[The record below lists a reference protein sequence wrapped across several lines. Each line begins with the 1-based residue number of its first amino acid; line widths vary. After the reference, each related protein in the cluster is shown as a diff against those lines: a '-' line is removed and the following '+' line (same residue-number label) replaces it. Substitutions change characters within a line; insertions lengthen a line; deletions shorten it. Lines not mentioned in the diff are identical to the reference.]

1 MTRYIKYVTDEF
13 LKEFKNEFLVKYAH
27 LYKSNEMD
35 KLKSVFSDSN
45 HVIETS
51 IEYEYEPLEVEPKE
65 YDADIVRCNIRRVWE
80 SLKVLTP
87 VQAEMEKIWVA
98 LAHTDYL
105 EYQMGIFNSQIANP
119 DNKKREESSLKSRT
133 IFVNGAK
140 RSLAIH
146 NLAILWWLAYY
157 FRDDQNIENPYH
169 LIDFFVSTPY
179 RGNAVA
185 LLSSNII
192 SNKEIALGIL
202 EAVKVLIEKEGMVVN
217 RFPYSEAGKILN
229 EVGGVRILD
238 TLTREEV
245 KDILIKN
252 LPNSHKVSFVND
264 KAEAEDDTALTA
276 AKDEN
281 QDVEITELERP
292 IEANENNNN
301 VDILPVESTDALAP
315 VSETNKVADLPV
327 LEVTT
332 QQEKN
337 EDDDD
342 MWIAPV

>member
-13 LKEFKNEFLVKYAH
+13 LKEFKNEFLVKYAY

-45 HVIETS
+45 NVIETS

-65 YDADIVRCNIRRVWE
+65 YDADIVRRNIRRVWE

-133 IFVNGAK
+133 IFINGAK

-157 FRDDQNIENPYH
+157 FRDNQNIENPYH

-202 EAVKVLIEKEGMVVN
+202 EAVKVLIEEEGMVVN

-238 TLTREEV
+238 TLTRKEV
-245 KDILIKN
+245 KAILIKN
-252 LPNSHKVSFVND
+252 LPNSHKVSFIND
-264 KAEAEDDTALTA
+264 KAEDDKFLDG
-276 AKDEN
+276 AKAEN
-281 QDVEITELERP
+281 QDVEVTELEQL
-292 IEANENNNN
+292 IKATETDSN
-301 VDILPVESTDALAP
+301 VVILPVEGEEDIAS
-315 VSETNKVADLPV
+315 VSETNKVADLPG

-332 QQEKN
+332 QQEEN

>member
-27 LYKSNEMD
+27 LYKSNDID
-35 KLKSVFSDSN
+35 KLKAIFSDPN

-65 YDADIVRCNIRRVWE
+65 YDADIVRRNIRRVWE

-105 EYQMGIFNSQIANP
+105 DYQIGIFNSQIVNP
-119 DNKKREESSLKSRT
+119 DKKKREESSLKSRT

-157 FRDDQNIENPYH
+157 FRDDQNIEAPYH

-202 EAVKVLIEKEGMVVN
+202 EAVKVLVEEKGMVVN
-217 RFPYSEAGKILN
+217 RYSYSEAG
-229 EVGGVRILD
+229 RILD

-245 KDILIKN
+245 KAILIKN
-252 LPNSHKVSFVND
+252 LPNSQK
-264 KAEAEDDTALTA
+264 
-276 AKDEN
+276 
-281 QDVEITELERP
+281 ITFNINIKSSNNLLV
-292 IEANENNNN
+292 ANNS
-301 VDILPVESTDALAP
+301 IF
-315 VSETNKVADLPV
+315 
-327 LEVTT
+327 
-332 QQEKN
+332 
-337 EDDDD
+337 
-342 MWIAPV
+342 

>member
-35 KLKSVFSDSN
+35 KLKSVFSDPN

-65 YDADIVRCNIRRVWE
+65 YDADIVRRNIRRVWE
-80 SLKVLTP
+80 SLNVLTP

-105 EYQMGIFNSQIANP
+105 DYQMGIFNSQIANP

-133 IFVNGAK
+133 IFINGAK

-157 FRDDQNIENPYH
+157 FRDNQNIENPYH

-202 EAVKVLIEKEGMVVN
+202 EAVKVLIEEERMVVN

-245 KDILIKN
+245 KAILIKN
-252 LPNSHKVSFVND
+252 LPNSHKVSFINN
-264 KAEAEDDTALTA
+264 KAEDDIFLDR
-276 AKDEN
+276 AKEEN
-281 QDVEITELERP
+281 QDVEVTELEQP
-292 IEANENNNN
+292 IKGTEIDSN
-301 VDILPVESTDALAP
+301 VVILPVEGEEDIAS
-315 VSETNKVADLPV
+315 VSETNKVADLPG

-332 QQEKN
+332 KQEEN

>member
-13 LKEFKNEFLVKYAH
+13 LKEFKNEFLVKYAY

-45 HVIETS
+45 NVIETS

-65 YDADIVRCNIRRVWE
+65 YDADIVRRNIRRVWE

-105 EYQMGIFNSQIANP
+105 AYQMGIFNSQIANP

-157 FRDDQNIENPYH
+157 FRDDQNIEAPYH

-185 LLSSNII
+185 LLSSNIV

-264 KAEAEDDTALTA
+264 KAEDDTSLTT
-276 AKDEN
+276 AKEEN

-292 IEANENNNN
+292 IEATENNNN
-301 VDILPVESTDALAP
+301 VVILPVESTDVIAP
-315 VSETNKVADLPV
+315 MSETNKVANLPV

-332 QQEKN
+332 QQE
-337 EDDDD
+337 ETEEDDD
-342 MWIAPV
+342 MWIVPV

>member
-13 LKEFKNEFLVKYAH
+13 LKEFKNEFLVNYAH
-27 LYKSNEMD
+27 LYKSNDMD
-35 KLKSVFSDSN
+35 KLKSVFSNSN
-45 HVIETS
+45 HLIETS
-51 IEYEYEPLEVEPKE
+51 IEYKYEPLEVEPKE
-65 YDADIVRCNIRRVWE
+65 YDADIVRRNIRRIWQ
-80 SLKVLTP
+80 SLNVLTP

-105 EYQMGIFNSQIANP
+105 DYQMGIFNSQITNP

-146 NLAILWWLAYY
+146 NLSILWWLAYY
-157 FRDDQNIENPYH
+157 FRDDQNIESPYH

-202 EAVKVLIEKEGMVVN
+202 EAVKILIEEEGMVVN

-264 KAEAEDDTALTA
+264 KGEDDTSLAV
-276 AKDEN
+276 AKEEN
-281 QDVEITELERP
+281 QDIEITELERP
-292 IEANENNNN
+292 IEPTETNDN
-301 VDILPVESTDALAP
+301 VIILPVERTDANAS
-315 VSETNKVADLPV
+315 VSEINKVADFPV
-327 LEVTT
+327 LEGTT
-332 QQEKN
+332 QQE
-337 EDDDD
+337 ETEDDD

>member
-27 LYKSNEMD
+27 LYKSNDMD
-35 KLKSVFSDSN
+35 KLKAIFSDPN

-65 YDADIVRCNIRRVWE
+65 YDADIVRRNIRRVWE
-80 SLKVLTP
+80 SLKILTP

-105 EYQMGIFNSQIANP
+105 DYQIGIFNSQIANP

-157 FRDDQNIENPYH
+157 FRDDQNIEAPYH

-202 EAVKVLIEKEGMVVN
+202 EAVKVLIENEGMVVN

-245 KDILIKN
+245 KAILIKN

-264 KAEAEDDTALTA
+264 KAEDDTSLDAS
-276 AKDEN
+276 KEEN
-281 QDVEITELERP
+281 QDIEITELEQP
-292 IEANENNNN
+292 IEAIKTSNN
-301 VDILPVESTDALAP
+301 VVVLPVESTDDIAS
-315 VSETNKVADLPV
+315 VSEINKVADLPV
-327 LEVTT
+327 LEVTI
-332 QQEKN
+332 QQEKT

>member
-27 LYKSNEMD
+27 LYKSNDMD
-35 KLKSVFSDSN
+35 KLKAIFSDSN
-45 HVIETS
+45 HVMETS

-65 YDADIVRCNIRRVWE
+65 YDADIVRRNIRRVWE

-105 EYQMGIFNSQIANP
+105 DYQMGIFNSQIANP

-157 FRDDQNIENPYH
+157 FRDDQNIEAPYH

-202 EAVKVLIEKEGMVVN
+202 EAVKVLIEEKGMVVN
-217 RFPYSEAGKILN
+217 RYPYSEAGKILN

-245 KDILIKN
+245 KAILIKN

-264 KAEAEDDTALTA
+264 KAKE
-276 AKDEN
+276 KS
-281 QDVEITELERP
+281 QDVVIDELEQSIKADKIDSNVVILP
-292 IEANENNNN
+292 IEDKE
-301 VDILPVESTDALAP
+301 DIALN
-315 VSETNKVADLPV
+315 SETNKVADLPV
-327 LEVTT
+327 LEVTS
-332 QQEKN
+332 QQEETE
-337 EDDDD
+337 EDDD
-342 MWIAPV
+342 MLIAPV

>member
-13 LKEFKNEFLVKYAH
+13 LKEFKNEFLVNYAH
-27 LYKSNEMD
+27 LYKSNDMD
-35 KLKSVFSDSN
+35 KLKSVFSDPN
-45 HVIETS
+45 HVIETH

-65 YDADIVRCNIRRVWE
+65 YDADIVRRNIRRVWD

-98 LAHTDYL
+98 LAHTDYID
-105 EYQMGIFNSQIANP
+105 YQMGIFNSQIANP

-157 FRDDQNIENPYH
+157 FRDDQNIEAPYH

-185 LLSSNII
+185 ILSSNII

-202 EAVKVLIEKEGMVVN
+202 EAVKVLIEEEGMVVN

-245 KDILIKN
+245 KAILINN

-264 KAEAEDDTALTA
+264 KAEDDISLAA
-276 AKDEN
+276 AKEEN
-281 QDVEITELERP
+281 QDIEITELERP
-292 IEANENNNN
+292 IEPTETNDN
-301 VDILPVESTDALAP
+301 VVILSVERTDANAS
-315 VSETNKVADLPV
+315 VSETNKVADLSV
-327 LEVTT
+327 LEGTT
-332 QQEKN
+332 QQEKT

>member
-35 KLKSVFSDSN
+35 KLKSVFSDPN
-45 HVIETS
+45 HVIETH
-51 IEYEYEPLEVEPKE
+51 IEYEYEPLEIEPKE
-65 YDADIVRCNIRRVWE
+65 YDADIVRRNIRRVWD

-98 LAHTDYL
+98 LAHTDYID
-105 EYQMGIFNSQIANP
+105 YQMGIFNSQIANP
-119 DNKKREESSLKSRT
+119 NNKKREESSLKSRT

-157 FRDDQNIENPYH
+157 FRDDQNIEAPYH

-202 EAVKVLIEKEGMVVN
+202 EAVKILIEEEGMVVN

-264 KAEAEDDTALTA
+264 KGE
-276 AKDEN
+276 DEN
-281 QDVEITELERP
+281 QDIEITELERP
-292 IEANENNNN
+292 IEPTETNDN
-301 VDILPVESTDALAP
+301 VIILPVESTDANAS
-315 VSETNKVADLPV
+315 VSEINKVADLPV
-327 LEVTT
+327 LEGTT
-332 QQEKN
+332 QQEKT

>member
-13 LKEFKNEFLVKYAH
+13 LKEFKNEFLVNYAH
-27 LYKSNEMD
+27 LYKSNDMD
-35 KLKSVFSDSN
+35 KLKSVFSNSN
-45 HVIETS
+45 HLIETS
-51 IEYEYEPLEVEPKE
+51 IEYKYEPLEVEPKE
-65 YDADIVRCNIRRVWE
+65 YDADIVRRNIRRIWQ
-80 SLKVLTP
+80 SLNVLTP

-105 EYQMGIFNSQIANP
+105 DYQMGIFNSQITNP

-146 NLAILWWLAYY
+146 NLSILWWLAYY

-202 EAVKVLIEKEGMVVN
+202 EAVKILIEEEGW
-217 RFPYSEAGKILN
+217 L
-229 EVGGVRILD
+229 
-238 TLTREEV
+238 
-245 KDILIKN
+245 
-252 LPNSHKVSFVND
+252 
-264 KAEAEDDTALTA
+264 
-276 AKDEN
+276 
-281 QDVEITELERP
+281 
-292 IEANENNNN
+292 
-301 VDILPVESTDALAP
+301 
-315 VSETNKVADLPV
+315 
-327 LEVTT
+327 
-332 QQEKN
+332 
-337 EDDDD
+337 
-342 MWIAPV
+342 

>member
-27 LYKSNEMD
+27 LYKSNDMD
-35 KLKSVFSDSN
+35 KLKVIFSDPN

-51 IEYEYEPLEVEPKE
+51 IEYVYEPLEVEPKE
-65 YDADIVRCNIRRVWE
+65 YDADIVRRNIRRVWE

-105 EYQMGIFNSQIANP
+105 DYQMGIFNSQIANP

-157 FRDDQNIENPYH
+157 FRDDQNIETPYH

-202 EAVKVLIEKEGMVVN
+202 EAVKVLIEEEGMVVN

-245 KDILIKN
+245 KAILIKN

-264 KAEAEDDTALTA
+264 KAKE
-276 AKDEN
+276 KS
-281 QDVEITELERP
+281 QDVVIDELEQSIKADKIDSNVVILP
-292 IEANENNNN
+292 IEDKE
-301 VDILPVESTDALAP
+301 DIALN
-315 VSETNKVADLPV
+315 SETNKVADLPV
-327 LEVTT
+327 LEVTS
-332 QQEKN
+332 QQEETE
-337 EDDDD
+337 EDDD
-342 MWIAPV
+342 MLIAPV

>member
-13 LKEFKNEFLVKYAH
+13 LKEFKNEFLVNYAH
-27 LYKSNEMD
+27 LYKIND
-35 KLKSVFSDSN
+35 KDKFKSVFSNPN
-45 HVIETS
+45 HVIETD

-65 YDADIVRCNIRRVWE
+65 YDAEIVRRNIRRVWE
-80 SLKVLTP
+80 SLKILTP

-105 EYQMGIFNSQIANP
+105 EYQLGIFNSQIANSN
-119 DNKKREESSLKSRT
+119 NKKREESSLKSRT
-133 IFVNGAK
+133 IFINGAK

-157 FRDDQNIENPYH
+157 FRDDQNIEAPYH

-202 EAVKVLIEKEGMVVN
+202 EAVKVLIAEEGMVVN

-245 KDILIKN
+245 KAILIKN
-252 LPNSHKVSFVND
+252 LPNSHKVSFIND
-264 KAEAEDDTALTA
+264 KSEDDIFLDGT
-276 AKDEN
+276 KEDN
-281 QDVEITELERP
+281 QDVEVIKLEPPIKATETDS
-292 IEANENNNN
+292 N
-301 VDILPVESTDALAP
+301 VVILPVEGEEDIASA
-315 VSETNKVADLPV
+315 SETNRVADLPV
-327 LEVTT
+327 SEVTT
-332 QQEKN
+332 LQEEN

>member
-27 LYKSNEMD
+27 LYKSNDMD
-35 KLKSVFSDSN
+35 KLKAIFSDSN
-45 HVIETS
+45 HVMETS

-65 YDADIVRCNIRRVWE
+65 YDADIVRRNIRRVWE

-98 LAHTDYL
+98 LTHTDYL
-105 EYQMGIFNSQIANP
+105 DYQMGIFNSQIANP

-157 FRDDQNIENPYH
+157 FRDDQNIEAPYH

-202 EAVKVLIEKEGMVVN
+202 EAVKVLIEEEGMVVN
-217 RFPYSEAGKILN
+217 RYPYSEAGKILN

-245 KDILIKN
+245 KAILIKN

-264 KAEAEDDTALTA
+264 KAKE
-276 AKDEN
+276 KS
-281 QDVEITELERP
+281 QDVVIDELEQSIKADKIDSNVVILP
-292 IEANENNNN
+292 IEDKE
-301 VDILPVESTDALAP
+301 DIALN
-315 VSETNKVADLPV
+315 SETNKVADLPV
-327 LEVTT
+327 LEVTS
-332 QQEKN
+332 QQEETE
-337 EDDDD
+337 EDDD
-342 MWIAPV
+342 MLIAPV

>member
-27 LYKSNEMD
+27 LYKSNDMD
-35 KLKSVFSDSN
+35 KLKAIFSDSN
-45 HVIETS
+45 HVMETS

-65 YDADIVRCNIRRVWE
+65 YDADIVRRNIRRVWE

-105 EYQMGIFNSQIANP
+105 DYQMGIFNSQIANP

-157 FRDDQNIENPYH
+157 FRDDQNIEAPYH

-202 EAVKVLIEKEGMVVN
+202 EAVKVLIEEEGMVVN
-217 RFPYSEAGKILN
+217 RYPYSEAGKILN

-245 KDILIKN
+245 KAILIKN

-264 KAEAEDDTALTA
+264 KAKE
-276 AKDEN
+276 KG
-281 QDVEITELERP
+281 QDVVIDELEQSIKADKIDSNVVILP
-292 IEANENNNN
+292 IEDKE
-301 VDILPVESTDALAP
+301 DIALN
-315 VSETNKVADLPV
+315 SETNKVADLPV
-327 LEVTT
+327 LEVTS
-332 QQEKN
+332 QQEETE
-337 EDDDD
+337 EDDD
-342 MWIAPV
+342 MLIAPV

>member
-13 LKEFKNEFLVKYAH
+13 LKEFKNEFLVNYAH
-27 LYKSNEMD
+27 LYKSNDMD
-35 KLKSVFSDSN
+35 KLKSVFSNSN
-45 HVIETS
+45 HLIETS
-51 IEYEYEPLEVEPKE
+51 IEYKYEPLEVEPKE
-65 YDADIVRCNIRRVWE
+65 YDADIVRRNIRRIWQ
-80 SLKVLTP
+80 SLNVLTP

-105 EYQMGIFNSQIANP
+105 DYQMGIFNSQITNP

-146 NLAILWWLAYY
+146 NLSILWWLAYY

-192 SNKEIALGIL
+192 SNKGIALGIL
-202 EAVKVLIEKEGMVVN
+202 EAVEILIEEEGMVVN

-264 KAEAEDDTALTA
+264 KGEDDTSLAV
-276 AKDEN
+276 AKEEN
-281 QDVEITELERP
+281 QDIEITELERP
-292 IEANENNNN
+292 IEPTETNDN
-301 VDILPVESTDALAP
+301 VIILPVERTDANAS
-315 VSETNKVADLPV
+315 VSEINKVADFPV
-327 LEVTT
+327 LEGTT
-332 QQEKN
+332 QQE
-337 EDDDD
+337 ETEDDD

>member
-27 LYKSNEMD
+27 LYKSNEID
-35 KLKSVFSDSN
+35 KLKSVFSDPN

-51 IEYEYEPLEVEPKE
+51 IEYGYEPLEVEPKE
-65 YDADIVRCNIRRVWE
+65 YDADIVRRNIRRVWE

-105 EYQMGIFNSQIANP
+105 DYQMGIFNSQIANP

-133 IFVNGAK
+133 IFINGAK

-157 FRDDQNIENPYH
+157 FRDNQNIENPYH

-202 EAVKVLIEKEGMVVN
+202 ESVKVLIEEEGMVVN

-238 TLTREEV
+238 TLTRKEV
-245 KDILIKN
+245 KAILIKN
-252 LPNSHKVSFVND
+252 LPNSHKVSFIND
-264 KAEAEDDTALTA
+264 KAEDDNFLDG
-276 AKDEN
+276 AKEKN
-281 QDVEITELERP
+281 QDVEVTELEQL
-292 IEANENNNN
+292 IKATETDNN
-301 VDILPVESTDALAP
+301 VVILPVEGEEDIAS
-315 VSETNKVADLPV
+315 VSETNKVADFPG

-332 QQEKN
+332 QQEEN

>member
-27 LYKSNEMD
+27 LYKSNEMN
-35 KLKSVFSDSN
+35 KLKSVFSDPN

-51 IEYEYEPLEVEPKE
+51 IEYEYKPLEVEPKE
-65 YDADIVRCNIRRVWE
+65 YDADIVRRNIRRVWE

-105 EYQMGIFNSQIANP
+105 DYQMGIFNSQIANP

-157 FRDDQNIENPYH
+157 FRDDQNIEAPYH
-169 LIDFFVSTPY
+169 LIDFFVSTSY

-202 EAVKVLIEKEGMVVN
+202 EAVKVLIEEEGMVVN

-264 KAEAEDDTALTA
+264 KAKDDLSLDEAEA
-276 AKDEN
+276 EN
-281 QDVEITELERP
+281 QGVVISKLEKP
-292 IEANENNNN
+292 IEGIETDNN
-301 VDILPVESTDALAP
+301 VVILPVESEESIAS
-315 VSETNKVADLPV
+315 VSEMNKVADLPV
-327 LEVTT
+327 LEVTA
-332 QQEKN
+332 QQEKS
-337 EDDDD
+337 EDNDD

>member
-27 LYKSNEMD
+27 LYKSNDMD
-35 KLKSVFSDSN
+35 KLKAIFSDSN

-65 YDADIVRCNIRRVWE
+65 YDADIVRRNIRRIWE

-105 EYQMGIFNSQIANP
+105 DYQMGIFNSQIANP

-157 FRDDQNIENPYH
+157 FRDDQNIEAPYH

-202 EAVKVLIEKEGMVVN
+202 EAVKVLIEEEGMVVN
-217 RFPYSEAGKILN
+217 RYPYSEAGKILN

-245 KDILIKN
+245 KAILIKN

-264 KAEAEDDTALTA
+264 KAKE
-276 AKDEN
+276 KS
-281 QDVEITELERP
+281 QDVVIDELEQSIKADKIDSNVVILP
-292 IEANENNNN
+292 IEDKE
-301 VDILPVESTDALAP
+301 DIALN
-315 VSETNKVADLPV
+315 SETNKVADLPV
-327 LEVTT
+327 LEVTS
-332 QQEKN
+332 QQEETE
-337 EDDDD
+337 EDDD
-342 MWIAPV
+342 MLIAPV

>member
-1 MTRYIKYVTDEF
+1 MIRYIKYVTDEF

-35 KLKSVFSDSN
+35 KLKSVFSDPN
-45 HVIETS
+45 HVIETH
-51 IEYEYEPLEVEPKE
+51 IEYEYEPLEIEPKE
-65 YDADIVRCNIRRVWE
+65 YDADIVRRNIRRVWD

-98 LAHTDYL
+98 LAHTDYID
-105 EYQMGIFNSQIANP
+105 YQMGIFNSQIANP
-119 DNKKREESSLKSRT
+119 NNKKREESSLKSRT

-157 FRDDQNIENPYH
+157 FRDDQNIEAPYH

-202 EAVKVLIEKEGMVVN
+202 EAVNILIDEEGMVVN

-264 KAEAEDDTALTA
+264 KGE
-276 AKDEN
+276 DEN
-281 QDVEITELERP
+281 QDIEITELERP
-292 IEANENNNN
+292 IEPTETNDN
-301 VDILPVESTDALAP
+301 VIILPVESTDANAS
-315 VSETNKVADLPV
+315 VSEINKVADLPV
-327 LEVTT
+327 LEGTT
-332 QQEKN
+332 QQEKT

>member
-35 KLKSVFSDSN
+35 KLKSVFSDPN

-65 YDADIVRCNIRRVWE
+65 YDVDIVRRNIRRVWE
-80 SLKVLTP
+80 SLNVLTP

-105 EYQMGIFNSQIANP
+105 DYQMGIFNSQIANP

-133 IFVNGAK
+133 IFINGAK

-157 FRDDQNIENPYH
+157 FRDNQNIENPYH

-192 SNKEIALGIL
+192 SNKEITLGIL
-202 EAVKVLIEKEGMVVN
+202 ESVKVLIEEEGMVVN

-245 KDILIKN
+245 KAILIKN
-252 LPNSHKVSFVND
+252 LPNSHKVSFINN
-264 KAEAEDDTALTA
+264 KAEDDIFLDR
-276 AKDEN
+276 AKEEN
-281 QDVEITELERP
+281 QDVEVTELEQP
-292 IEANENNNN
+292 IKGTEIDSN
-301 VDILPVESTDALAP
+301 VVILPVEGEEDIAS
-315 VSETNKVADLPV
+315 VSETNKVADLPG

-332 QQEKN
+332 KQEEN

>member
-13 LKEFKNEFLVKYAH
+13 LKEFKNEFLVNYAH
-27 LYKSNEMD
+27 LYKSNDMD
-35 KLKSVFSDSN
+35 KLKSVFSNSN
-45 HVIETS
+45 HLIETS
-51 IEYEYEPLEVEPKE
+51 IEYKYEPLEVEPKE
-65 YDADIVRCNIRRVWE
+65 YDADIVRRNIRRIWQ
-80 SLKVLTP
+80 SLNVLTP

-105 EYQMGIFNSQIANP
+105 DYQMGIFNSQITNP

-146 NLAILWWLAYY
+146 NLSILWWLAYY

-202 EAVKVLIEKEGMVVN
+202 EAVKILIEEEGMVVN

-264 KAEAEDDTALTA
+264 KGEDDTSLAV
-276 AKDEN
+276 AKEEN
-281 QDVEITELERP
+281 QDIEITELERP
-292 IEANENNNN
+292 IEPTETNDN
-301 VDILPVESTDALAP
+301 VIILPVERTDAIAS
-315 VSETNKVADLPV
+315 VSEINKVADFPV
-327 LEVTT
+327 LEGTT
-332 QQEKN
+332 QQE
-337 EDDDD
+337 ETEDDD

>member
-27 LYKSNEMD
+27 LYKSNDMD
-35 KLKSVFSDSN
+35 KLKAIFTDPN
-45 HVIETS
+45 HVIETN
-51 IEYEYEPLEVEPKE
+51 IEYKYEPLEVEPKE
-65 YDADIVRCNIRRVWE
+65 YDADIVRRNIRRVWE

-105 EYQMGIFNSQIANP
+105 DYQMGIFNSQIANP

-146 NLAILWWLAYY
+146 NLAILWWLTYY
-157 FRDDQNIENPYH
+157 FRDDQNTEAPYH

-264 KAEAEDDTALTA
+264 KAEDDTSLTT
-276 AKDEN
+276 AKEEN

-292 IEANENNNN
+292 IEATENNNN
-301 VDILPVESTDALAP
+301 VVILPLESTDAIAP
-315 VSETNKVADLPV
+315 MSETNKVADLPV

-332 QQEKN
+332 HQEKT

>member
-27 LYKSNEMD
+27 LYKSNDMD
-35 KLKSVFSDSN
+35 KLKAIFTDPN
-45 HVIETS
+45 HVIETN

-65 YDADIVRCNIRRVWE
+65 YDANIVRRNIRRVWK
-80 SLKVLTP
+80 SLNLLTP

-105 EYQMGIFNSQIANP
+105 DYQMGVFNSQIANP
-119 DNKKREESSLKSRT
+119 DKKKREESSLKSRT

-157 FRDDQNIENPYH
+157 FRDDQNIEDPYH

-202 EAVKVLIEKEGMVVN
+202 EAVKVLIEEEGMVVN
-217 RFPYSEAGKILN
+217 RYPYSEAAKILN

-252 LPNSHKVSFVND
+252 LPSSHKVSFVND
-264 KAEAEDDTALTA
+264 KAEDEDDISLATA
-276 AKDEN
+276 KEEN
-281 QDVEITELERP
+281 QDVEITELEGP
-292 IEANENNNN
+292 IEATENNNN
-301 VDILPVESTDALAP
+301 VVILPLESTDAIAP
-315 VSETNKVADLPV
+315 MSETNKVADLPV

-332 QQEKN
+332 QQEKT

>member
-1 MTRYIKYVTDEF
+1 MARYIKYVTDEF
-13 LKEFKNEFLVKYAH
+13 LKEFKNEFLVKYAY

-35 KLKSVFSDSN
+35 KLKSVFSDPN
-45 HVIETS
+45 HVIETH

-65 YDADIVRCNIRRVWE
+65 YDADIVRRNIRRVWD

-98 LAHTDYL
+98 LAHTDYID
-105 EYQMGIFNSQIANP
+105 YQMGIFNSQIANP
-119 DNKKREESSLKSRT
+119 NNKKREESSLKSRT

-157 FRDDQNIENPYH
+157 FRDDQNIEAPYH

-202 EAVKVLIEKEGMVVN
+202 EAVKVLIEEEGMVVN
-217 RFPYSEAGKILN
+217 RYPYSEAGKILN

-245 KDILIKN
+245 KAILIKN

-264 KAEAEDDTALTA
+264 KAKE
-276 AKDEN
+276 KS
-281 QDVEITELERP
+281 QDMVIDELEQSIKADKIDSNVVILP
-292 IEANENNNN
+292 IEDKE
-301 VDILPVESTDALAP
+301 DIALN
-315 VSETNKVADLPV
+315 SETNKVADLPV
-327 LEVTT
+327 LEVTS
-332 QQEKN
+332 QQEETE
-337 EDDDD
+337 EDDD
-342 MWIAPV
+342 MLIAPV

>member
-27 LYKSNEMD
+27 LYKSNEID
-35 KLKSVFSDSN
+35 KLKSVFSDPN

-65 YDADIVRCNIRRVWE
+65 YDADIVRRNIRRVWE
-80 SLKVLTP
+80 SLNVLTP

-133 IFVNGAK
+133 IFINGAK

-157 FRDDQNIENPYH
+157 FRDNQNIENPYH

-202 EAVKVLIEKEGMVVN
+202 EAVKVL
-217 RFPYSEAGKILN
+217 
-229 EVGGVRILD
+229 
-238 TLTREEV
+238 
-245 KDILIKN
+245 
-252 LPNSHKVSFVND
+252 
-264 KAEAEDDTALTA
+264 
-276 AKDEN
+276 
-281 QDVEITELERP
+281 QDAELEELLKWRLYL
-292 IEANENNNN
+292 AVMDVVRKCYKRRDAENFRCYYQKLKQIGT
-301 VDILPVESTDALAP
+301 VRTFGESGTEKIRRL
-315 VSETNKVADLPV
+315 VWSV
-327 LEVTT
+327 LFRLRVL
-332 QQEKN
+332 
-337 EDDDD
+337 
-342 MWIAPV
+342 

>member
-13 LKEFKNEFLVKYAH
+13 LKEFKNEFLVNYAH
-27 LYKSNEMD
+27 LYKSNDMD
-35 KLKSVFSDSN
+35 KLKSVFSNSN
-45 HVIETS
+45 HLIETS
-51 IEYEYEPLEVEPKE
+51 IEYKYEPLEVEPKE
-65 YDADIVRCNIRRVWE
+65 YDADIVRRNIRRIWQ
-80 SLKVLTP
+80 SLNVLTP

-105 EYQMGIFNSQIANP
+105 DYQMGIFNSQITNP

-146 NLAILWWLAYY
+146 NLSILWWLAYY

-202 EAVKVLIEKEGMVVN
+202 EAVKILIEEEGMVVN

-252 LPNSHKVSFVND
+252 LPNSHKVSFAND
-264 KAEAEDDTALTA
+264 KGEDDTSLAV
-276 AKDEN
+276 AKEEN
-281 QDVEITELERP
+281 QDIEITELERP
-292 IEANENNNN
+292 IEPTETNDN
-301 VDILPVESTDALAP
+301 VIILPVERTDANAS
-315 VSETNKVADLPV
+315 VSEINKVADFPV
-327 LEVTT
+327 LEGTT
-332 QQEKN
+332 QQE
-337 EDDDD
+337 ETEDDD

>member
-13 LKEFKNEFLVKYAH
+13 LKEFKNEFLVNYAH
-27 LYKSNEMD
+27 LYKSNDMD
-35 KLKSVFSDSN
+35 KLKSVFSNSN
-45 HVIETS
+45 HLIETS
-51 IEYEYEPLEVEPKE
+51 IEYKYEPLEVEPKE
-65 YDADIVRCNIRRVWE
+65 YDADIVRRNIRRIWQ
-80 SLKVLTP
+80 SLNVLTP

-105 EYQMGIFNSQIANP
+105 DYQMGIFNSQITNP

-146 NLAILWWLAYY
+146 NLSILWWLAYY

-202 EAVKVLIEKEGMVVN
+202 EAVKILIEEEGMVVN

-252 LPNSHKVSFVND
+252 LLNSHKVSFVND
-264 KAEAEDDTALTA
+264 KGEDDTSLAV
-276 AKDEN
+276 AKEEN
-281 QDVEITELERP
+281 QDIEITELERP
-292 IEANENNNN
+292 IEPTETNDN
-301 VDILPVESTDALAP
+301 VIILPVERTDANAS
-315 VSETNKVADLPV
+315 VSEINKVADFPV
-327 LEVTT
+327 LEGTT
-332 QQEKN
+332 QQE
-337 EDDDD
+337 ETEDDD

>member
-27 LYKSNEMD
+27 LYKSNDID
-35 KLKSVFSDSN
+35 KLKAIFSDPN

-65 YDADIVRCNIRRVWE
+65 YDADIVRRNIRRVWE

-105 EYQMGIFNSQIANP
+105 DYQIGIFNSQIVNP
-119 DNKKREESSLKSRT
+119 DKKKREESSLKSRT

-157 FRDDQNIENPYH
+157 FRDDQNIEAPYH

-202 EAVKVLIEKEGMVVN
+202 EAVKVLVEEKGMVVN
-217 RFPYSEAGKILN
+217 RYSYSEAGKILN

-264 KAEAEDDTALTA
+264 KGEDDTSLAV
-276 AKDEN
+276 AKEEN
-281 QDVEITELERP
+281 QDIEITELERP
-292 IEANENNNN
+292 IEPTETNDN
-301 VDILPVESTDALAP
+301 VIILPVERTDANAS
-315 VSETNKVADLPV
+315 VSEINKVADFPV
-327 LEVTT
+327 LEGTT
-332 QQEKN
+332 QQE
-337 EDDDD
+337 ETEDDD

>member
-1 MTRYIKYVTDEF
+1 MARYIKYVTDEF
-13 LKEFKNEFLVKYAH
+13 LKEFKNEFLVKYAY

-35 KLKSVFSDSN
+35 KLKSVFSYPN
-45 HVIETS
+45 HVIETH

-65 YDADIVRCNIRRVWE
+65 YDADIVRRNIRRVWD

-98 LAHTDYL
+98 LAHTDYID
-105 EYQMGIFNSQIANP
+105 YQMGIFNSQIANP
-119 DNKKREESSLKSRT
+119 NNKKREESSLKSRT

-157 FRDDQNIENPYH
+157 FRDDQNIEAPYH

-202 EAVKVLIEKEGMVVN
+202 EAVKVLIEEEGMVVN
-217 RFPYSEAGKILN
+217 RYPYSEAGKILN

-245 KDILIKN
+245 KAILIKN

-264 KAEAEDDTALTA
+264 KAKE
-276 AKDEN
+276 KS
-281 QDVEITELERP
+281 QDVVIDELEQSIKADKIDSNVVILP
-292 IEANENNNN
+292 IEDKE
-301 VDILPVESTDALAP
+301 DIALN
-315 VSETNKVADLPV
+315 SETNKVADLPV
-327 LEVTT
+327 LEVTS
-332 QQEKN
+332 QQEETE
-337 EDDDD
+337 EDDD
-342 MWIAPV
+342 MLIAPV

>member
-1 MTRYIKYVTDEF
+1 MTRYIKYITDEF

-27 LYKSNEMD
+27 LYKNNDMD
-35 KLKSVFSDSN
+35 KFKSVFSNPN
-45 HVIETS
+45 HVIETD

-202 EAVKVLIEKEGMVVN
+202 KAVKVLIEKEGMVVN

-252 LPNSHKVSFVND
+252 LPNSHKVSFANNKVED
-264 KAEAEDDTALTA
+264 EVSLEGVKAD
-276 AKDEN
+276 N
-281 QDVEITELERP
+281 QDVEVTELEQP
-292 IEANENNNN
+292 IKATETDSN
-301 VDILPVESTDALAP
+301 VFVLPVEREENIVS
-315 VSETNKVADLPV
+315 VSETNKVADLSV

-332 QQEKN
+332 QQE
-337 EDDDD
+337 ETEDDD

>member
-27 LYKSNEMD
+27 LYKSNEID
-35 KLKSVFSDSN
+35 KLKSVFSDPN

-65 YDADIVRCNIRRVWE
+65 YDADIVRRNIRRVWE

-202 EAVKVLIEKEGMVVN
+202 EAVKVLIEKERMVVN

-252 LPNSHKVSFVND
+252 LPNSHKVSFAND
-264 KAEAEDDTALTA
+264 KVEDEVSLEGIKADH
-276 AKDEN
+276 
-281 QDVEITELERP
+281 QGVEITELEQT
-292 IEANENNNN
+292 IKATETDSNI
-301 VDILPVESTDALAP
+301 VTLPVAGEEAITS

-332 QQEKN
+332 QPEEN

-342 MWIAPV
+342 MWVAPV

>member
-35 KLKSVFSDSN
+35 KLKAIFSDPN

-65 YDADIVRCNIRRVWE
+65 YDADIVRRNIRRVWE

-105 EYQMGIFNSQIANP
+105 DYQIGIFNSQIANP

-157 FRDDQNIENPYH
+157 FRDDQNIEAPYH

-192 SNKEIALGIL
+192 SNKEIALEIL
-202 EAVKVLIEKEGMVVN
+202 EAVKVLIEEEGMVVN

-238 TLTREEV
+238 TLTRKEV
-245 KDILIKN
+245 KAILIKN
-252 LPNSHKVSFVND
+252 LPNSHKVSFINN
-264 KAEAEDDTALTA
+264 KAEEDIFLDI

-281 QDVEITELERP
+281 QDVEVTELEQP
-292 IEANENNNN
+292 IKGTEIDSN
-301 VDILPVESTDALAP
+301 VVILPVEGEEDIAS
-315 VSETNKVADLPV
+315 VSETNKVADLLV

-332 QQEKN
+332 QQEDN
-337 EDDDD
+337 EDDED

>member
-1 MTRYIKYVTDEF
+1 MARYIKYVTDEF
-13 LKEFKNEFLVKYAH
+13 LKEFKNEFLVKYAY
-27 LYKSNEMD
+27 LYKINEMD
-35 KLKSVFSDSN
+35 KLKSVFSDPN
-45 HVIETS
+45 HVIETH
-51 IEYEYEPLEVEPKE
+51 IEYEYEPLEIEPKE
-65 YDADIVRCNIRRVWE
+65 YDADIVRRNIRRVWD

-98 LAHTDYL
+98 LAHTDYID
-105 EYQMGIFNSQIANP
+105 YQMGIFNSQIANP
-119 DNKKREESSLKSRT
+119 NNKKREESSLKSRT

-157 FRDDQNIENPYH
+157 FRDDQNIEAPYH

-202 EAVKVLIEKEGMVVN
+202 EAVKILIEEEGMVVN

-264 KAEAEDDTALTA
+264 KGE
-276 AKDEN
+276 DEN
-281 QDVEITELERP
+281 QDIEITELERP
-292 IEANENNNN
+292 IEPTETNDN
-301 VDILPVESTDALAP
+301 VIILPVESTDANAS
-315 VSETNKVADLPV
+315 VSEINKVADLPV
-327 LEVTT
+327 LEGTT
-332 QQEKN
+332 QQEKT

>member
-13 LKEFKNEFLVKYAH
+13 LKEFKNEFLVNYAH
-27 LYKSNEMD
+27 LYKSNDMD
-35 KLKSVFSDSN
+35 KLKSAFSNPN
-45 HVIETS
+45 HVIETN
-51 IEYEYEPLEVEPKE
+51 IEYEYKQLEVEPKE
-65 YDADIVRCNIRRVWE
+65 YDADIVRRNIRRVWD

-105 EYQMGIFNSQIANP
+105 DYQMGIFNSQIANP

-157 FRDDQNIENPYH
+157 FRDDQNIEAPYH

-202 EAVKVLIEKEGMVVN
+202 EAVKVLIEEEGMVVN

-245 KDILIKN
+245 KYILIKN
-252 LPNSHKVSFVND
+252 LPNSQKIIFNIN
-264 KAEAEDDTALTA
+264 A
-276 AKDEN
+276 
-281 QDVEITELERP
+281 
-292 IEANENNNN
+292 
-301 VDILPVESTDALAP
+301 
-315 VSETNKVADLPV
+315 
-327 LEVTT
+327 
-332 QQEKN
+332 
-337 EDDDD
+337 
-342 MWIAPV
+342 

>member
-13 LKEFKNEFLVKYAH
+13 LKEFKNEFLVNYAH
-27 LYKSNEMD
+27 LYKSNDMD
-35 KLKSVFSDSN
+35 KLKSVFSNSN
-45 HVIETS
+45 HLIETS
-51 IEYEYEPLEVEPKE
+51 IEYKYEPLEVEPKE
-65 YDADIVRCNIRRVWE
+65 YDADIVRRNIRRIWQ
-80 SLKVLTP
+80 SLNVLTP

-105 EYQMGIFNSQIANP
+105 DYQMGIFNSQITNP

-146 NLAILWWLAYY
+146 NLSILWWLAYY

-202 EAVKVLIEKEGMVVN
+202 EAVKILIEEEGMVVN

-264 KAEAEDDTALTA
+264 KGEDDTSLAV
-276 AKDEN
+276 AKEEN
-281 QDVEITELERP
+281 QDIEITELERP
-292 IEANENNNN
+292 IEPTETNDN
-301 VDILPVESTDALAP
+301 VIILPVERTDANAS
-315 VSETNKVADLPV
+315 VSEINKVADFPV
-327 LEVTT
+327 LEGTT
-332 QQEKN
+332 QQE
-337 EDDDD
+337 ETEDDD

>member
-13 LKEFKNEFLVKYAH
+13 LKEFKNEFLVNYAH
-27 LYKSNEMD
+27 LYKSNDMD
-35 KLKSVFSDSN
+35 KLKSVFSNSN
-45 HVIETS
+45 HLIETS
-51 IEYEYEPLEVEPKE
+51 IEYKYEPLEVESKE
-65 YDADIVRCNIRRVWE
+65 YDADIVRRNIRRIWQ
-80 SLKVLTP
+80 SLNVLTP

-105 EYQMGIFNSQIANP
+105 DYQMGIFNSQITNP

-146 NLAILWWLAYY
+146 NLSILWWLAYY

-202 EAVKVLIEKEGMVVN
+202 EAVKILIEEEGMVVN

-264 KAEAEDDTALTA
+264 KGEDDTSLAV
-276 AKDEN
+276 AKEEN
-281 QDVEITELERP
+281 QDIEITELERP
-292 IEANENNNN
+292 IEPTETNDN
-301 VDILPVESTDALAP
+301 VIILPVERTDANAS
-315 VSETNKVADLPV
+315 VSEINKVADFPV
-327 LEVTT
+327 LEGTT
-332 QQEKN
+332 QQE
-337 EDDDD
+337 ETEDDD